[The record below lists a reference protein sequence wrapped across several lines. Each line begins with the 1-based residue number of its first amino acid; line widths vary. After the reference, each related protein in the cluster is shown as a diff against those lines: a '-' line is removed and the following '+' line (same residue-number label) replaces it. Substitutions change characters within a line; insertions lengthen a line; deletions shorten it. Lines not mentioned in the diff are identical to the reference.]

1 MEVSRVPCHVE
12 RQVTNTPRCD
22 SIPNPTFVLYFLSRP
37 THRNKMPPYEDWNRI
52 DDEEDEELQDA
63 SVSVPN
69 TIESLEFIIVG

>member
-1 MEVSRVPCHVE
+1 
-12 RQVTNTPRCD
+12 
-22 SIPNPTFVLYFLSRP
+22 
-37 THRNKMPPYEDWNRI
+37 MPPYEDWNRI